1 MSTPSDAS
9 VGVSVLPSSVMSGA
23 FLPLASASF
32 QSVVRLVHGTHTTLT
47 LVLAYCGK
55 SLWNWATTPFIQE
68 TWDGT
73 EAPIRHTVSC
83 AGADDV
89 DDDPPADE
97 LLELQPAIASA
108 AAVPGTPSLLRELND
123 RAALD
128 LLLRVG
134 TLTRSQISE
143 YTGVSKVTVSQMLA
157 RLEERGLAMIVGEQ
171 AGHRGPNAA
180 LYSVVPSSAYVA
192 GLCMD
197 LDLVSAAVADVTGRR
212 VADVSVN
219 PNGADDPTELVRGV
233 IEQACASAG
242 VDLAR
247 LSALVI
253 GSPGVV
259 DPQTGDPRL
268 AVNLPAWHEG
278 ALEALRGV
286 LHKPV
291 VIENDVN
298 LAAMAERAAGAATGA
313 DDFVL
318 MWLDV
323 GLGLATMLGGRLHR
337 GTAGAAG
344 EIGYLPVHGAPLHT
358 DIRHPASGGFQSLA
372 GGAAVRALAAR
383 YGFPAPTA
391 AEAVAAAVSSPS
403 GVSSPSA
410 GSAAFL
416 DDLAQRVAVGVASV
430 CVVLDPGLVVLGGA
444 VGRAGGTAL
453 ASRVAAAVAA
463 IFPARPRVV
472 PTGVPGEPVLRGA
485 MLAAL
490 DQARAA
496 LLASVADPNPLAP
509 APVAQVTAPQAG
521 VPRRWAIFLPN
532 GSWRVPLQTLRARPV
547 TLALPQISG
556 PEFAPGQ
563 PAGMTREMHLTPTC
577 LHVHNGGVSKI
588 PDAEKAPRA

>member
-1 MSTPSDAS
+1 MQH
-9 VGVSVLPSSVMSGA
+9 
-23 FLPLASASF
+23 PL
-32 QSVVRLVHGTHTTLT
+32 QSR
-47 LVLAYCGK
+47 
-55 SLWNWATTPFIQE
+55 PPQE
-68 TWDGT
+68 ARG
-73 EAPIRHTVSC
+73 R
-83 AGADDV
+83 
-89 DDDPPADE
+89 
-97 LLELQPAIASA
+97 
-108 AAVPGTPSLLRELND
+108 PGTPSLLRELND

-157 RLEERGLAMIVGEQ
+157 RLEERGLVMIVGEQ
-171 AGHRGPNAA
+171 AGNRGPNAA

-192 GLCMD
+192 GLYMD
-197 LDLVSAAVADVTGRR
+197 PDLVSAAVADVTGRR

-219 PNGADDPTELVRGV
+219 PNGADDPAELVRGV

-259 DPQTGDPRL
+259 DPRTGDPQL

-318 MWLDV
+318 IWLDV
-323 GLGLATMLGGRLHR
+323 GLGLATMLGGQLHR

-372 GGAAVRALAAR
+372 GGAAVRALAAS

-403 GVSSPSA
+403 ACPRRPPRPPRSSTTSRSGSRSGSPRSASCSTRAWWCSAARWAGRAAPPWPPGWRPRWPPSA
-410 GSAAFL
+410 PPA
-416 DDLAQRVAVGVASV
+416 RASSR
-430 CVVLDPGLVVLGGA
+430 PA
-444 VGRAGGTAL
+444 SP
-453 ASRVAAAVAA
+453 ASRCCAARCW
-463 IFPARPRVV
+463 PPWTRPGRPCWPPSPI
-472 PTGVPGEPVLRGA
+472 PTR
-485 MLAAL
+485 
-490 DQARAA
+490 
-496 LLASVADPNPLAP
+496 
-509 APVAQVTAPQAG
+509 
-521 VPRRWAIFLPN
+521 
-532 GSWRVPLQTLRARPV
+532 
-547 TLALPQISG
+547 
-556 PEFAPGQ
+556 
-563 PAGMTREMHLTPTC
+563 
-577 LHVHNGGVSKI
+577 
-588 PDAEKAPRA
+588 

>member
-1 MSTPSDAS
+1 MQHSLQSR
-9 VGVSVLPSSVMSGA
+9 SGA
-23 FLPLASASF
+23 E
-32 QSVVRLVHGTHTTLT
+32 VR
-47 LVLAYCGK
+47 A
-55 SLWNWATTPFIQE
+55 
-68 TWDGT
+68 
-73 EAPIRHTVSC
+73 R
-83 AGADDV
+83 
-89 DDDPPADE
+89 
-97 LLELQPAIASA
+97 
-108 AAVPGTPSLLRELND
+108 PGTPSLLRELND

-128 LLLRVG
+128 LLLRRG
-134 TLTRSQISE
+134 MLTRSQISE

-157 RLEERGLAMIVGEQ
+157 RLEERGLVSVVGEQ
-171 AGHRGPNAA
+171 AGNRGPNAA

-192 GLCMD
+192 GLYMES
-197 LDLVSAAVADVTGRR
+197 DLVSAAVADVTGRR
-212 VADVSVN
+212 VADVNVN

-233 IEQACASAG
+233 IERACASAG
-242 VDLAR
+242 VELAR

-278 ALEALRGV
+278 ALDALRGV

-318 MWLDV
+318 VWLGG
-323 GLGLATMLGGRLHR
+323 GLGLATMLGGQLHR

-383 YGFPAPTA
+383 YGFGAPTA
-391 AEAVAAAVSSPS
+391 AEAVQAAVAAQT
-403 GVSSPSA
+403 A
-410 GSAAFL
+410 GSGPGPAAFL
-416 DDLAQRVAVGVASV
+416 DDLGQRVAVGVASA
-430 CVVLDPGLVVLGGA
+430 CVVLDPGLVVLGGE

-453 ASRVAAAVAA
+453 ADRVAAGVAA
-463 IFPARPRVV
+463 VCPARPRVV

-485 MLAAL
+485 MLAAV

-496 LLASVADPNPLAP
+496 LLASVADPSSA
-509 APVAQVTAPQAG
+509 VG
-521 VPRRWAIFLPN
+521 R
-532 GSWRVPLQTLRARPV
+532 
-547 TLALPQISG
+547 
-556 PEFAPGQ
+556 
-563 PAGMTREMHLTPTC
+563 
-577 LHVHNGGVSKI
+577 
-588 PDAEKAPRA
+588 